1 MVRMCVARNSFWP
14 PPLDLLGRVGM
25 ALAIALFAVSVTRT
39 GLAQGIIRNPGDH
52 IDYVAELE
60 PHFLLSPFDP
70 PGDTSGTGFGLGLRA
85 TIPIVKNGFISSINN
100 SIGITFGLDW
110 LRYSGQDVTYGPCVQ
125 WVPGLNGTSI
135 CTQVGSPY
143 GGSADYFYLPV
154 AMQWN
159 FWLHPQFSVFGE
171 PGLVIYD
178 RRPRDYGNSNVGLI
192 PMLDLGG
199 RWHFAKP
206 AALVFRF
213 GYPTFSLGVSFF
225 L

>member
-1 MVRMCVARNSFWP
+1 MRRRVDIVTER
-14 PPLDLLGRVGM
+14 LTTLGLV
-25 ALAIALFAVSVTRT
+25 LATAMFTVCQSRT
-39 GLAQGIIRNPGDH
+39 CLAQSTIRNPGDH

-60 PHFLLSPFDP
+60 PHFLLGLDP

-85 TIPIVKNGFISSINN
+85 TIPIVKNGFISTINN
-100 SIGITFGLDW
+100 SVGITFGLDW
-110 LRYSGQDVTYGPCVQ
+110 LRYSGQDVAYGPCVQ
-125 WVPGLNGTSI
+125 WIPGPNSTLI
-135 CTQVGSPY
+135 CTRVGSPY
-143 GGSADYFYLPV
+143 GGAADYIYLPV

-159 FWLHPQFSVFGE
+159 FWLHQQFSVFGE

-178 RRPRDYGNSNVGLI
+178 RRPRYYGDSNLGLI

-199 RWHFAKP
+199 RWHFSKP